1 MREKQEDNEKK
12 SQQKNSK
19 KWETLDY
26 HVLYLNIFFLDFSE
40 MTERQKNGGKEDL
53 PLRGQ
58 RHMRLQNKTDSLIGP
73 RNTSTSLFECRSSY
87 CLLAE
92 EIGYKFFRN
101 FFLQKLSIGDLKQYV

>member
-1 MREKQEDNEKK
+1 MREKQQDNEKK

-58 RHMRLQNKTDSLIGP
+58 RHI
-73 RNTSTSLFECRSSY
+73 
-87 CLLAE
+87 
-92 EIGYKFFRN
+92 
-101 FFLQKLSIGDLKQYV
+101 